1 MIDLKDY
8 GYLSKRFS
16 TLAGTCLK
24 IHFFVG
30 SILTA
35 VIAFNMISNDKEK
48 FNCPVDTIHVTV
60 KGNIQDECWNKYNDT
75 HTSLMRFWSLFLS
88 SLFSVVL
95 VSAIYFY
102 AVQSR
107 IDEIERY
114 LTKRNEAKTNEKKK
128 DKEPGRNSLYV
139 FIFYFIHLVMRS
151 MLGVLFAYL
160 QYNVLYKKGFVS
172 HFRCEY
178 ENSSQEK
185 LNVASSSD
193 GNTTLSS
200 VTCTHSSAKDKQ
212 FLGTFIFAYNII
224 FITITLA
231 EAIHLIL
238 YQSLRFNIL
247 SCFYTEPKTK
257 PWSCD
262 SHFITEYFLR
272 MPYEPDNIE
281 LTSVKYPSANVECY
295 KNYIVEILSKVG
307 NSGVN
312 FGSDMFIELV
322 IQTGRVSN
330 KFQKNMR
337 RHEIYDVYMK
347 FPEDSTRLEKI
358 EDLFQPNKDTKNQ
371 SPRTILVV
379 GRPGI
384 GKTVLTEKIRYDW
397 AKEDAFFKN
406 KLIFSSKFRCFTFDE
421 YQKLTLK
428 EFLRFGT
435 YLNKEQFEDIFKT
448 HSPEQII
455 IIFDGLD
462 EFCSNYNDYQ
472 RYVEQSHAYDSDP
485 SISMTAML
493 LFIKIIG
500 GSLLK
505 GATILVTSRP
515 TVSDVYNMI
524 SFDREVEIIGFTSDK
539 IKKYVERFCITNN
552 NADSNETIWNHIE
565 SSSEIKNLCYI
576 PVNCYIICATLSSIL
591 CDSTTNS
598 PLPATLTELYD
609 VACIHF
615 HKNHCPR
622 VKRNEE
628 CTCIEQLQMLAFK
641 EMEKDNLV
649 FKEELV
655 KNQIKESGLLHC
667 LPVNFARTPKQFCF
681 LHLTI
686 QEFLA
691 AKHIV
696 ETKEIKEIEE
706 FISSHFKIA
715 RWHLVL
721 QFLAGLLGKKM
732 KDSDKQKKIELRKCF
747 LHFGQYLNDD
757 RERLALDTHNLLA
770 MKCLRE
776 TQDES
781 ISSDVVTTSSVR
793 CVATIVSMSS
803 KKRIPEFSP
812 SDGAAVAFVCK
823 YLSSLTCLQLFG
835 IENWDVLCAFTRIVQ
850 EKCLSELDFRGCHFG
865 DFGLKHLLDV
875 LTNSKCHMN
884 HQHCQLNTLKLRSS
898 KITDTDVSYLV
909 DFLEKGHSSC
919 GNTTSCEIAQPDK
932 VLNHGVCDQLHKLTL
947 DGNNIGD
954 KCVENLCKAL
964 VTVQSKLTKLSLA
977 DCSLTSECA
986 SWLANVLS
994 DQNCEITNIT
1004 LSNNEIGDEGVCVLC
1019 PALVQS
1025 KLSKL
1030 SLGSCSLTSECASW
1044 LANVL
1049 SDEICEITDL
1059 TLDRNEI
1066 GDEGVHVLSP
1076 ALIQSKL
1083 TTLSLGS
1090 CSLNSECASWL
1101 ANVLSDENC
1110 EITDLILDMNAI
1122 GDEGVRVL
1130 CPALIQSKLTELSL
1144 ERCSLTSKCASWLGD
1159 VLSDENCEITNLS
1172 LGGNDIGDE
1181 GVRVLC
1187 GALLTIAKPG
1197 KLEEL
1202 DLTKC
1207 SLTDKCTTALFE
1219 VLSYGFCGLKHLR
1232 LDNNKICDQGVA
1244 MLCCA
1249 LRKKQ
1254 CTLTELY
1261 IMDCLLTDKCV
1272 PSLCG
1277 ALKDK
1282 VCGLQVLDLDDNDLT
1297 DKHLSS
1303 LSKAVRNGHCC
1314 LTYLAFPKEHLTEEG
1329 KVLLEDIER
1338 SIDLR
1343 CKQVT

>member
-95 VSAIYFY
+95 VSAVYFY

-114 LTKRNEAKTNEKKK
+114 LTKRNEAQTGEKKK
-128 DKEPGRNSLYV
+128 DKEPGRNTFYV

-200 VTCTHSSAKDKQ
+200 VTCTHSGAKDKQ
-212 FLGTFIFAYNII
+212 FLGTFIFVYNII
-224 FITITLA
+224 FATITLV

-384 GKTVLTEKIRYDW
+384 GKTVFTEKIMYDW

-493 LFIKIIG
+493 LFIKMIG

-524 SFDREVEIIGFTSDK
+524 NFDREVEIIGFTSDK

-686 QEFLA
+686 QEFLE
-691 AKHIV
+691 K
-696 ETKEIKEIEE
+696 
-706 FISSHFKIA
+706 
-715 RWHLVL
+715 L
-721 QFLAGLLGKKM
+721 
-732 KDSDKQKKIELRKCF
+732 
-747 LHFGQYLNDD
+747 
-757 RERLALDTHNLLA
+757 
-770 MKCLRE
+770 
-776 TQDES
+776 
-781 ISSDVVTTSSVR
+781 
-793 CVATIVSMSS
+793 
-803 KKRIPEFSP
+803 
-812 SDGAAVAFVCK
+812 
-823 YLSSLTCLQLFG
+823 
-835 IENWDVLCAFTRIVQ
+835 Q

-977 DCSLTSECA
+977 DCCLTSECA

-1049 SDEICEITDL
+1049 SDENCEITDL

-1338 SIDLR
+1338 SFDLR

>member
-8 GYLSKRFS
+8 GFLSNRFS

-48 FNCPVDTIHVTV
+48 FNCPVDTIHLTV

-102 AVQSR
+102 AIQSR

-114 LTKRNEAKTNEKKK
+114 LTKHNEAQIGEKKK

-139 FIFYFIHLVMRS
+139 FKFYFIHLVMRS

-160 QYNVLYKKGFVS
+160 QYNVLYKRGFVS

-185 LNVASSSD
+185 LNIASSSD

-200 VTCTHSSAKDKQ
+200 VTCTHSGAKDKQ
-212 FLGTFIFAYNII
+212 FLGTFIFVYNII
-224 FITITLA
+224 FTTITLV

-281 LTSVKYPSANVECY
+281 LTSVKCPSANVECY

-347 FPEDSTRLEKI
+347 FPDNSTRLEKI

-384 GKTVLTEKIRYDW
+384 GKTVLTEKIMYDW

-435 YLNKEQFEDIFKT
+435 NLNKEEFEDIFKK

-462 EFCSNYNDYQ
+462 EFCSNHYDYQ
-472 RYVEQSHAYDSDP
+472 RYVEQSHAYDNDP

-493 LFIKIIG
+493 LFIKIIR

-515 TVSDVYNMI
+515 TVSDVYNKMN
-524 SFDREVEIIGFTSDK
+524 FDREVEIIGFTSDK

-552 NADSNETIWNHIE
+552 NPDSNETIWNHIE

-576 PVNCYIICATLSSIL
+576 PVNCYIICSTLSSIL
-591 CDSTTNS
+591 CDPATNS

-609 VACIHF
+609 EASIHF
-615 HKNHCPR
+615 HKNHCPL

-655 KNQIKESGLLHC
+655 KNEMKESGLLHC
-667 LPVNFARTPKQFCF
+667 LPVPFPRTRKQFCF
-681 LHLTI
+681 IHLTI

-696 ETKEIKEIEE
+696 EMNEIKEIEE
-706 FISSHFKIA
+706 FISSRFKQA

-721 QFLAGLLGKKM
+721 QFLAGLLGKKV
-732 KDSDKQKKIELRKCF
+732 KDSNKQNIELRKCF

-757 RERLALDTHNLLA
+757 LERLELDTDNLLA

-781 ISSDVVTTSSVR
+781 ICGDIATTSSVR
-793 CVATIVSMSS
+793 CVTTMFGMHS
-803 KKRIPEFSP
+803 KKRLPEFSP

-823 YLSSLTCLQLFG
+823 YLSSLTCLELG
-835 IENWDVLCAFTRIVQ
+835 DINNWDVLREFTRIVQ
-850 EKCLSELDFRGCHFG
+850 EKCISELDFSSCYFG
-865 DFGLKHLLDV
+865 DLGLKHLLDV

-884 HQHCQLNTLKLRSS
+884 HEHCQLDMLKLSRNDV
-898 KITDTDVSYLV
+898 TDIGVSYLA

-919 GNTTSCEIAQPDK
+919 SNTTSCGIPQPDE
-932 VLNHGVCDQLHKLTL
+932 VLNHGVCDQLRELKLNN
-947 DGNNIGD
+947 NNISD
-954 KCVENLCKAL
+954 KGVEYLCKVL

-977 DCSLTSECA
+977 DCSLTSECS
-986 SWLANVLS
+986 SWLANVF
-994 DQNCEITNIT
+994 
-1004 LSNNEIGDEGVCVLC
+1004 
-1019 PALVQS
+1019 
-1025 KLSKL
+1025 
-1030 SLGSCSLTSECASW
+1030 
-1044 LANVL
+1044 
-1049 SDEICEITDL
+1049 
-1059 TLDRNEI
+1059 
-1066 GDEGVHVLSP
+1066 
-1076 ALIQSKL
+1076 
-1083 TTLSLGS
+1083 
-1090 CSLNSECASWL
+1090 
-1101 ANVLSDENC
+1101 SDENC
-1110 EITDLILDMNAI
+1110 EITDLTLDWNEI

-1130 CPALIQSKLTELSL
+1130 CPALIKSKLRKLSL
-1144 ERCSLTSKCASWLGD
+1144 QDCSLTSGCASWLGD
-1159 VLSDENCEITNLS
+1159 VLSDENSEITDLKLDWNE
-1172 LGGNDIGDE
+1172 IGDE
-1181 GVRVLC
+1181 GVHVLC
-1187 GALLTIAKPG
+1187 GALLTIAKPS

-1219 VLSYGFCGLKHLR
+1219 VLSYGFCGLKSLI
-1232 LDNNKICDQGVA
+1232 LNDNKICDQGVA
-1244 MLCCA
+1244 TLCCA

-1261 IMDCLLTDKCV
+1261 IMGCLLTDKCV

-1277 ALKDK
+1277 ALTDK
-1282 VCGLQVLDLDDNDLT
+1282 VCGLRGLYLIDNALT

-1303 LSKAVRNGHCC
+1303 LLKAVRNRHCC
-1314 LTYLAFPKEHLTEEG
+1314 LAHLAFPKEDLTEKG
-1329 KVLLEDIER
+1329 KVLLEDIIG
-1338 SIDLR
+1338 SCILPL
-1343 CKQVT
+1343 KQVT